1 MNQFER
7 SHWAKLPRL
16 FLLVVGLICFASVPA
31 QAKGRV
37 TPLFAS
43 DEVLTVQ
50 LSGPIRAIAKR
61 ASRSTEPQSATLQA
75 SGETHGINL
84 SARGVSRR
92 KRENCVFPP
101 LRIRFTEKPAKSSLF
116 HKQRSIKLVT
126 HCKDKDRNEQVL
138 LREYATYR
146 LYNLFT
152 PESLKVRL
160 ARLQYRDG
168 DKLVAERYGFFI
180 EDIDDAARR
189 LGGKEIDIPRT
200 SVGAINDQAAARY
213 TLFQYM
219 IGNTDWAMIAGP
231 PGSDCCHN
239 SKLVGQN
246 KTARSNLIPIPYDFD
261 NAGIVN
267 APYAVPS
274 NALPIRSV
282 RQRYYRGY
290 CRINN
295 AVKQAAP
302 AFLDR
307 RSAVESE
314 IASIKV
320 LSDGSK
326 TQMRDYLK
334 EFFAHIQNADMIDSK
349 LFKNCR

>member
-1 MNQFER
+1 MDSFAR
-7 SHWAKLPRL
+7 KHWVKLPRL
-16 FLLVVGLICFASVPA
+16 LLLVTALACFAATPA
-31 QAKGRV
+31 RAKDRV

-43 DEVLTVQ
+43 DDVLIVDLT
-50 LSGPIRAIAKR
+50 GPIRSIAKR
-61 ASRSTEPQSATLQA
+61 ATKSTDPQDAVLQA
-75 SGETHGINL
+75 NGETHNIAL

-101 LRIRFTEKPAKSSLF
+101 LRIRFAEKPPKSSLF

-138 LREYATYR
+138 LREFATYR
-146 LYNLFT
+146 LYNLMT

-160 ARLQYRDG
+160 ARLRYRDG
-168 DKLVAERYGFFI
+168 EKVVAERYGFFI

-200 SVGAINDQAAARY
+200 SVSSLSVPAAARY

-246 KTARSNLIPIPYDFD
+246 KAARSALIPVPYDFD

-267 APYAVPS
+267 APYAVP
-274 NALPIRSV
+274 ADVLPIRSV
-282 RQRYYRGY
+282 RQRYYRGH
-290 CRINN
+290 CRMND
-295 AVKQAAP
+295 AVKQAVQG
-302 AFLDR
+302 FLSR
-307 RSAVESE
+307 RAAVEGE
-314 IASIKV
+314 IASIAV
-320 LSDGSK
+320 MSDDSRK
-326 TQMRDYLK
+326 QMRDYLN
-334 EFFAHIQNADMIDSK
+334 EFFEQLKSADTIDRK
-349 LFKNCR
+349 LFKTCR

>member
-1 MNQFER
+1 MDGFVGK
-7 SHWAKLPRL
+7 HWVLLPRL
-16 FLLVVGLICFASVPA
+16 LLLVAGLACISSTPVR
-31 QAKGRV
+31 AKDRV

-43 DEVLTVQ
+43 DELLTVE
-50 LSGPIRAIAKR
+50 LAGPIKTIAKR
-61 ASRSTEPQSATLQA
+61 AAKSIDPQDAVLQA
-75 SGETHGINL
+75 NGETHNIAL

-101 LRIRFTEKPAKSSLF
+101 LRIRFAEKPSKGSLF

-146 LYNLFT
+146 LYNLMT

-160 ARLQYRDG
+160 ARLRYRDG
-168 DKLVAERYGFFI
+168 ETVVAERYGFFI

-200 SVGAINDQAAARY
+200 SVSALSVPAAARY

-246 KTARSNLIPIPYDFD
+246 KAARSDLIPVPYDFD

-267 APYAVPS
+267 APYAVP
-274 NALPIRSV
+274 ADVLPIRSV
-282 RQRYYRGY
+282 RQRYYRGH
-290 CRINN
+290 CRMNE
-295 AVKQAAP
+295 AVKQAVP
-302 AFLDR
+302 EFLSR
-307 RSAVESE
+307 RAAVEGE
-314 IASIKV
+314 IASITV
-320 LSDGSK
+320 LSEDSRK
-326 TQMRDYLK
+326 QMRAYLG
-334 EFFAHIQNADMIDSK
+334 EFFDQVQSADSIDRK
-349 LFKNCR
+349 LFKTCR